1 MRTYSYIL
9 ILLSLYL
16 FSCNSNK
23 TDTNTKRSWV
33 STDTVL
39 LPIINPV
46 RVNSY
51 YNKNNGNEYV
61 SFIDVNNMKIYLIIN
76 DSNNNR
82 KEHVFSYKEAFRN
95 FKKDNFN
102 LFYFFKDTN
111 SVYIILKNTIYPGS
125 IKQSLVQIF
134 SNGKYRT
141 LKMQNRSNQIYYIQP
156 PNSPFSFIQKDVFFA
171 TCFHKAK
178 QGNHHLNDYQINSD
192 SRKKEFSQPPA
203 LLFEIKDSI
212 GRIIKE
218 YGTYPKSL
226 LDTTKIYYS
235 YFPKYTLYNNKA
247 VVFTYSNFDTLYH
260 TKNGKT
266 TKYAFKSRNKHNN
279 PVFDMKQLYNYNYI
293 MKYGCETSNP
303 MYIKYNSRYKLLYL
317 TYIKY
322 QKFENKDG
330 TMNRAVNNP
339 FSIIVFDSLFHNIGE
354 FDISKEYSKFNSFT
368 TSKGLALKNNKLSK
382 INHKATYVIF
392 TITE

>member
-141 LKMQNRSNQIYYIQP
+141 LKMQNRSNQIYYILT
-156 PNSPFSFIQKDVFFA
+156 PNSPFSFIPKDVFFA
-171 TCFHKAK
+171 TCFHRAK
-178 QGNHHLNDYQINSD
+178 QGNHHLNDYHINFD

-218 YGTYPKSL
+218 YGTYPNSY
-226 LDTTKIYYS
+226 LDSTKIFYD
-235 YFPKYTLYNNKA
+235 YFPDYTLYNNEA
-247 VVFTYSNFDTLYH
+247 VVFTYYNFDTLYL

-293 MKYGCETSNP
+293 MKYGCETSDV
-303 MYIKYNSRYKLLYL
+303 MYIKYNSRCKLLYL
-317 TYIKY
+317 TYKSIK
-322 QKFENKDG
+322 
-330 TMNRAVNNP
+330 
-339 FSIIVFDSLFHNIGE
+339 SL
-354 FDISKEYSKFNSFT
+354 KTKT
-368 TSKGLALKNNKLSK
+368 AQ
-382 INHKATYVIF
+382 
-392 TITE
+392 